1 MEGKM
6 KRTIGIYLCLL
17 FAICL
22 IGCGSVEQDNE
33 NVIKTGRISNNGSI
47 ELVLADDSGKVWL
60 DESHLEY
67 VNMKLNEEGENY
79 LEIVATEEGKK
90 CLYEATKANLDKV
103 LTFYVDGICI
113 PTLNN
118 NSVIEDGIIVIDNII
133 YCDPNYTFNLL
144 TDASDKMKDVNP
156 PKYIITEE
164 EVKELVFNKA
174 EVASEDIT
182 GLELEL
188 FFNEEWRGWQY
199 NISFD
204 ANEKNYSAAVNAV
217 TGTIISYRS
226 N

>member
-1 MEGKM
+1 M
-6 KRTIGIYLCLL
+6 KRILCFFLSFL
-17 FAICL
+17 FVLFL
-22 IGCGSVEQDNE
+22 IGCSVENQDNE
-33 NVIKTGRISNNGSI
+33 KNIKTGRISNNGSI
-47 ELVLADDSGKVWL
+47 ELVIADDSGKVWL

-67 VNMKLNEEGENY
+67 VNMKLNEGGEKY

-113 PTLNN
+113 PVLNN

-144 TDASDKMKDVNP
+144 TDVSDKMKDVNP
-156 PKYIITEE
+156 PQYIINEE
-164 EVKELVFNKA
+164 EAKEIVFKKA
-174 EVASEDIT
+174 EVTSEDVT
-182 GLELEL
+182 GLKLEL

-204 ANEKNYSAAVNAV
+204 ANEKNYSTTVNAV
-217 TGTIISYRS
+217 TGTIRSYRS